1 MLDMDSHQAG
11 PSLLDVLT
19 RQDVHR
25 SSLLWDATLAGE
37 VESQLRIIAKCEPG
51 SEIYTNCINAL
62 QSVEELGRLTLDDAR
77 AVGNTRELAV
87 RRGRQAGRRQGQ
99 GGRQS
104 SQRPTFGRCP
114 GVIHLCPHLVGVTHL
129 CMTTPW
135 RRQCETSQGTS
146 EEKKTGMIFDGQLGE
161 IFIENALLG
170 KVDPTTSEIEDDGVE
185 DEYQLEDLEVVVA
198 DYMLKV
204 GVSNF
209 RNAWVMTTSHALYY
223 YW

>member
-1 MLDMDSHQAG
+1 MSYNDEYMVWFRPHTVRHITKETSY
-11 PSLLDVLT
+11 
-19 RQDVHR
+19 
-25 SSLLWDATLAGE
+25 WDTL

-51 SEIYTNCINAL
+51 FEIYTNCINAL

-77 AVGNTRELAV
+77 AAGNTREPAV

-104 SQRPTFGRCP
+104 SQRPTSGQCP
-114 GVIHLCPHLVGVTHL
+114 GVTHPCPHLVGVTHP

-135 RRQCETSQGTS
+135 RRQGETSQGTS

-170 KVDPTTSEIEDDGVE
+170 KYLDENRDLILEIMENQNVE
-185 DEYQLEDLEVVVA
+185 KFAECA
-198 DYMLKV
+198 
-204 GVSNF
+204 
-209 RNAWVMTTSHALYY
+209 
-223 YW
+223 